1 MKRAQDQREALT
13 KPMNSEGREE
23 LAKELL
29 GTVAGLRPNEMDEHI
44 SQALKVADFILSREK
59 SLQAKLERVRNLLT
73 ELSYAQ
79 HNALCRKSKGTRF
92 HFECWACR
100 ASKALDEISKE
111 VK

>member
-1 MKRAQDQREALT
+1 MTNPEKSERERLA
-13 KPMNSEGREE
+13 REIY
-23 LAKELL
+23 AARQPKEDWKYEPEDVREMLL
-29 GTVAGLRPNEMDEHI
+29 IT
-44 SQALKVADFILSREK
+44 ADIVISREK
-59 SLQAKLERVRNLLT
+59 SLQAKLEGVRNLLT